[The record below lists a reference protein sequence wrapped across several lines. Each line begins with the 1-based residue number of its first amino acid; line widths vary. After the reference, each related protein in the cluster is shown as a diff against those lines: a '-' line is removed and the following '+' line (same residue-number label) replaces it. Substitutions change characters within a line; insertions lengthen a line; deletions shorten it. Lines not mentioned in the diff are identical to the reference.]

1 MEFKLKVETMSLEKA
16 SKGMSEEEL
25 AQFDWLDLHN
35 EMDKALPQ
43 ETKLDKLVRKC
54 KENPLVPIGMT
65 KISF

>member
-1 MEFKLKVETMSLEKA
+1 MEFKLKVKMSMEKVSA
-16 SKGMSEEEL
+16 GMSEEEL

-65 KISF
+65 